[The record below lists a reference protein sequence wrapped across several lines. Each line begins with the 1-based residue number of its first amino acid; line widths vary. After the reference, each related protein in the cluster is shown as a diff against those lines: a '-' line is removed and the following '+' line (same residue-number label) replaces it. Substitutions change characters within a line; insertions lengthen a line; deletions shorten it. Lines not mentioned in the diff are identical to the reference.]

1 MRLDKY
7 LASLFAAGMLLGSP
21 TKGVADEFFSA
32 PTDSAES
39 AAETRSPNNPTA
51 EPEPAVPFEMV
62 AVDYCYQGSLVDPV
76 TGESVDLFVLCAE
89 DGVEQNIDLA

>member
-7 LASLFAAGMLLGSP
+7 FASLFAAGMLLGSP

-32 PTDSAES
+32 PTDSTES
-39 AAETRSPNNPTA
+39 AAEGTESPNT
-51 EPEPAVPFEMV
+51 PELAVPSEMV
-62 AVDYCYQGSLVDPV
+62 AVDYCYQGSLVDPA

>member
-7 LASLFAAGMLLGSP
+7 LASLFAAGILLGSP

-32 PTDSAES
+32 PTDSTES

-51 EPEPAVPFEMV
+51 EPVPAVPFEMV